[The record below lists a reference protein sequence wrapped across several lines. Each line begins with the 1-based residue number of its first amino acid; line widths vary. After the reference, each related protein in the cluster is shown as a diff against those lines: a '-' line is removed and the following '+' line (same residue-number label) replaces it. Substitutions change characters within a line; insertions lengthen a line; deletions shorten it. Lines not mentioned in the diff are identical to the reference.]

1 MTLDERD
8 MRGYRR
14 LELSY
19 RPVRSTGPAFQH
31 PLFIAADDEFGCDND
46 QSRPFG
52 QTNAYP
58 IAKAVA
64 FVINR

>member
-19 RPVRSTGPAFQH
+19 RPVRSTGPVFQH
-31 PLFIAADDEFGCDND
+31 PLFIAADE
-46 QSRPFG
+46 SL
-52 QTNAYP
+52 
-58 IAKAVA
+58 VA
-64 FVINR
+64 ITINRGRSAKQTPTQSPKLRRF